1 MYLTAL
7 FTHVVISATPAPH
20 RFAKTGFED
29 LSFLG
34 KIRASFE
41 ADGVEKDERE
51 RNELDMKPRTRRFPK
66 LHRACTIFYFLF
78 ILAQTGLCVLE
89 IARLDLANLGIG
101 LLPFTFVTLMTAAAV
116 RYTKGLGS
124 RSFGWRLTNLG
135 AWIALAVT
143 NSVKVAEEAKE
154 GTGARKGSGYPMSE
168 QLAEV
173 SVMVGV
179 YTILALLEIEGCL
192 TVL

>member
-20 RFAKTGFED
+20 RFAKTGSD
-29 LSFLG
+29 NLSFLG
-34 KIRASFE
+34 KIRASIE
-41 ADGVEKDERE
+41 VDERE
-51 RNELDMKPRTRRFPK
+51 KTEQDVKPRTRRFPK
-66 LHRACTIFYFLF
+66 LHRACTILYFLF
-78 ILAQTGLCVLE
+78 LLAQIGLCVLE

-101 LLPFTFVTLMTAAAV
+101 LLPFTFVTLITAAAV

-143 NSVKVAEEAKE
+143 TSVKVAEEAKE

-173 SVMVGV
+173 SAMVGV
-179 YTILALLEIEGCL
+179 YTILAVLEIEGCL